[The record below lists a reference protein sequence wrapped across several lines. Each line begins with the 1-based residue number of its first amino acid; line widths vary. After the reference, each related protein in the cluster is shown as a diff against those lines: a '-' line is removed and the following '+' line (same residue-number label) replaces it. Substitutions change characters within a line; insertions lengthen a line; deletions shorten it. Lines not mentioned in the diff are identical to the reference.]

1 MDKLL
6 KFYIDGEWV
15 TPQSAERMPV
25 LNPAN
30 AQQVAEVALG
40 NEADVDRAVAAAKF
54 AFDTFSLTTKSER
67 LDLLRRIREVSER
80 RFEEL
85 AQAMRLEMGAPI
97 TMAREAKPMPRS
109 VILMVSSA
117 RWKSLRARRF

>member
-15 TPQSAERMPV
+15 APQSADTMPV

-40 NEADVDRAVAAAKF
+40 NEADVDR
-54 AFDTFSLTTKSER
+54 
-67 LDLLRRIREVSER
+67 
-80 RFEEL
+80 
-85 AQAMRLEMGAPI
+85 G
-97 TMAREAKPMPRS
+97 
-109 VILMVSSA
+109 
-117 RWKSLRARRF
+117 